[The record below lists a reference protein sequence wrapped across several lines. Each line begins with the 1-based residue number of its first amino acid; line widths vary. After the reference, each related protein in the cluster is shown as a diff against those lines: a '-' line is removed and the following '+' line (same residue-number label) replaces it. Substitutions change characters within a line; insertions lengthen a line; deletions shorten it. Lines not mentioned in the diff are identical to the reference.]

1 MPAENPY
8 QSPKG
13 MGLPPDN
20 RRAWRWLGTL
30 LIALAIV
37 PYVPMTVIPFITLAG
52 FREKPVYISPFGLF
66 AAGVFNGCVCAALF
80 FGGRWLRKIGRR
92 PTTPLDSGL

>member
-1 MPAENPY
+1 VTENPY
-8 QSPKG
+8 LPPKEVE
-13 MGLPPDN
+13 LPPDN

-37 PYVPMTVIPFITLAG
+37 PYVPMTVVPFVTLAG
-52 FREKPVYISPFGLF
+52 FREQPAYINAFGLF

-80 FGGRWLRKIGRR
+80 IGGRRLRKFGRR
-92 PTTPLDSGL
+92 PA